1 MIMTSF
7 YFSIGGI
14 LALGLYGI
22 YRYARTKE
30 RAEEMITVKGFLGDG
45 LRPAGRILRQSCLQE
60 FSLCRLRWLFSGE
73 AEAGRKKRYLWQL
86 LTPQINL
93 EKFLY
98 GAYGPGLSC
107 LMLIILLT
115 GLFYKKAYEKILSL
129 GCLVVPTVPFF
140 SYLLNGAL
148 YVRPKSLIP
157 FLPLMCYLTE
167 KYLEKLKNQKIGRIW
182 MLLPCL
188 AVVYIF
194 I

>member
-45 LRPAGRILRQSCLQE
+45 LRFAGRILTAIMLAGVLLVPTAMALLGR
-60 FSLCRLRWLFSGE
+60 SGSKGE
-73 AEAGRKKRYLWQL
+73 KTDIWQL

-129 GCLVVPTVPFF
+129 GCLVVLTVPFF
-140 SYLLNGAL
+140 FVSAQWCTLYQTEVADPVFAASVLSYGKISGEAE
-148 YVRPKSLIP
+148 KS
-157 FLPLMCYLTE
+157 E
-167 KYLEKLKNQKIGRIW
+167 K
-182 MLLPCL
+182 
-188 AVVYIF
+188 
-194 I
+194 

>member
-1 MIMTSF
+1 MAEKPGIYSCGKRDDSADVSFRRTYDLSVVASDYVCKLYAISLSDILGIDRYFEQKKSGLLIGGTFLMIMTSF

-45 LRPAGRILRQSCLQE
+45 LRFCKKDPDGNHACRSSSCADCDGSSREKRKQ
-60 FSLCRLRWLFSGE
+60 GE
-73 AEAGRKKRYLWQL
+73 KTDIWQL

-115 GLFYKKAYEKILSL
+115 GLL
-129 GCLVVPTVPFF
+129 
-140 SYLLNGAL
+140 
-148 YVRPKSLIP
+148 
-157 FLPLMCYLTE
+157 
-167 KYLEKLKNQKIGRIW
+167 
-182 MLLPCL
+182 
-188 AVVYIF
+188 
-194 I
+194 